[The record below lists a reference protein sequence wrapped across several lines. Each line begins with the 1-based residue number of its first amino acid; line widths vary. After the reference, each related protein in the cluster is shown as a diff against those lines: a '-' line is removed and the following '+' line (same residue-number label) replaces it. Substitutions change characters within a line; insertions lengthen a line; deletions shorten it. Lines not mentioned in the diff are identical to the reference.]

1 MSLKSQLLKTII
13 REEVKRA
20 IREAA
25 KSGMLNEL
33 SPELLQRASAKA
45 KEQGRTLQANKFA
58 NAAATQIYKKAQADR
73 AAELDPMEPFNG
85 KMVNFYYDLR
95 DRFDKVMQSV
105 EVPHKIQTIEVDTN
119 GVMVV
124 HLYGKNDEAG
134 KIEGYRSDKIFAFV
148 PNDDHYKISNWG
160 WQGQNFMI
168 KGMDQPSAQLF
179 FKLAKAF
186 KPDTTVTPNTL
197 INGAPTPI
205 KGKAF

>member
-25 KSGMLNEL
+25 KGGMLNEL
-33 SPELLQRASAKA
+33 SPELLQRASDKA

-73 AAELDPMEPFNG
+73 TAKLDPMEPFKD

-95 DRFDKVMQSV
+95 DRSGKVIQAV
-105 EVPHKIQTIEVDTN
+105 EVPHKIQLIEVDTN

-124 HLYGKNDEAG
+124 HLYGKNDETG
-134 KIEGYRSDKIFAFV
+134 KIEGYRNDKVFAFV

-160 WQGQNFMI
+160 WQGENFMI